1 MVTRGCEEGKVGRCR
16 QRVPSFKVIP
26 SGNLF
31 YNIGP
36 KADNA
41 LSHTYKFA
49 KRVGLLLGA
58 LSTKEEKINL
68 KKLK

>member
-1 MVTRGCEEGKVGRCR
+1 MVTRGCEEGNVGKCWF
-16 QRVPSFKVIP
+16 QGASLIP
-26 SGNLF
+26 SGNLL
-31 YNIGP
+31 YNIGL